1 MAKKG
6 YVGVMKMGDGITN
19 KEKRFAEEYIKDYNG
34 TRAGREAGYGVKSTD
49 DVLRVVIHEVKNKPA
64 VKQYIA
70 ELQSELEEMSGI
82 SRYRVLQEYAKI
94 AFASFGDFFRG
105 WMDMKSFDE
114 LTEFQRAAISEVQ
127 EVTRY
132 IDGEPVVGV
141 RIKLHDKIRALDS
154 ISRMLGYDS
163 PTKVDLT
170 SLGKELMHAPI
181 INVYETGPPLAES
194 EQDIKE

>member
-1 MAKKG
+1 MKRGYKG
-6 YVGVMKMGDGITN
+6 IMKAGDGITN
-19 KEKRFAEEYIKDYNG
+19 KEKRFAEEYIKDFNA
-34 TRAGREAGYGVKSTD
+34 TRAGREAGYGVNSKDSVVT
-49 DVLRVVIHEVKNKPA
+49 VLMVAVKNKPA

-70 ELQSELEEMSGI
+70 ELQSELEEMAGI

-94 AFASFGDFFRG
+94 AFSSFGDFFRG

-114 LTEFQRAAISEVQ
+114 LTEMQKAAIAEVQ
-127 EVTRY
+127 EVTKY
-132 IDGEPVVGV
+132 VDGEPVVGV

-163 PTKVDLT
+163 PLKVDLT
-170 SLGKELMHAPI
+170 TLGKELMHAPV
-181 INVYETGPPLAES
+181 INVYNVGPPLAES